1 MAYEHKENTGSLFK
15 NDKDGN
21 DKRPD
26 FTGTAK
32 VGGIVYKIAS
42 WVNNAPDE
50 SIRIS
55 LKFDKKEESSEI

>member
-1 MAYEHKENTGSLFK
+1 MAFEHKDNTGSLFK

-32 VGGIVYKIAS
+32 IDGVVYKVAS
-42 WVNNAPDE
+42 WVNNSPDDR
-50 SIRIS
+50 IRIS
-55 LKFDKKEESSEI
+55 LKFDKKEEISEI